1 MKTTK
6 QPIGLDAN
14 FREVFPGDEVRDAD
28 GTSYT
33 IMANGWAKPLGGGNE
48 VTFKRLKEPTVTL
61 AAAVIPGPTPRTRKV
76 QPALSSVTAVVKAGD
91 RITAMVAEAVPP
103 GHEITDIRPDP
114 YNPGEI
120 VIESK
125 PVMSAPRIPKRHG
138 GGKKNKSGWSKLNA
152 ICHAL
157 GVSGQ
162 GITGYLRDH
171 GFEVYR
177 AEGTSCVKV
186 EDREKVV
193 AFLRQNPPPAGLPKT
208 SSYDGAVRRI
218 RKDVEAGKA
227 RKNLSAP
234 SSIPIPESPAIVT
247 TDPAKVF
254 TKIDAFRILEDADM
268 VAELRHRGW
277 TVTCVKHTE
286 L

>member
-1 MKTTK
+1 MKESRK
-6 QPIGLDAN
+6 PIGLDAS
-14 FREVFPGDEVRDAD
+14 FREVFPRDEVEDAD
-28 GTSYT
+28 GARYT
-33 IMANGWAKPLGGGNE
+33 ITPLGWAKPLGGGNE
-48 VTFKRLKEPTVTL
+48 VAFKRLKDPIVV
-61 AAAVIPGPTPRTRKV
+61 AAAPECIPGPTPHTRKV
-76 QPALSSVTAVVKAGD
+76 QPAPRAVTAAVKAED
-91 RITAMVAEAVPP
+91 RITEKVAETEA
-103 GHEITDIRPDP
+103 
-114 YNPGEI
+114 
-120 VIESK
+120 K
-125 PVMSAPRIPKRHG
+125 PVMPAPRIPKRHG

-227 RKNLSAP
+227 RKNLAAP

-254 TKIDAFRILEDADM
+254 TKIDAFLILEDADM

>member
-28 GTSYT
+28 GTAYT

-48 VTFKRLKEPTVTL
+48 VAFKRLKEPTVTL
-61 AAAVIPGPTPRTRKV
+61 AAAVIPGPTPHTRKAV
-76 QPALSSVTAVVKAGD
+76 QPKTDAPGPVK
-91 RITAMVAEAVPP
+91 
-103 GHEITDIRPDP
+103 
-114 YNPGEI
+114 
-120 VIESK
+120 
-125 PVMSAPRIPKRHG
+125 SAPRTAPSPAPAAEPGPVQAEPRTAPGTPKCHG
-138 GGKKNKSGWSKLNA
+138 GGKKNNSGWSKLSA
-152 ICHAL
+152 IVKRL
-157 GVSGQ
+157 GISGV
-162 GITGYLRDH
+162 GLTGYLRDN
-171 GFEVYR
+171 GFDVYR

-186 EDREKVV
+186 EDREKVLD
-193 AFLRQNPPPAGLPKT
+193 FLRQNPPPRDLPKT
-208 SSYDGAVRRI
+208 SSYDGTVRRI
-218 RKDVEAGKA
+218 RKDVEAGEA
-227 RKNLSAP
+227 RKKLAALSSAQ
-234 SSIPIPESPAIVT
+234 IPESPAIVT

-254 TKIDAFRILEDADM
+254 TKFDAFLILEDADM